1 MNEVYVKT
9 EVPSR
14 VNGTEDATRTPVD
27 NANFIASLVML
38 NGFAKHRPL
47 STIEYE
53 QQLDYLCQWME
64 KWNDQVVR
72 QVNFNLRRCH
82 YL

>member
-1 MNEVYVKT
+1 MKT

-14 VNGTEDATRTPVD
+14 VDGTEDATRTPAD
-27 NANFIASLVML
+27 NATLIML
-38 NGFAKHRPL
+38 NGFNKHRPL
-47 STIEYE
+47 STVEYE

-72 QVNFNLRRCH
+72 QVNFNLRRCR
-82 YL
+82 YM